1 MRPPEVRGV
10 AALQEWCR
18 RELAS
23 YPGLHIRDMSSS
35 WRDGLAFCALIHR
48 YRPGLLDYAS
58 LDPADWRGWAAAAAA
73 CHQDTDAALSGT
85 WSWPSAWRSC
95 GWAWRRCWG
104 RGR

>member
-1 MRPPEVRGV
+1 M

-58 LDPADWRGWAAAAAA
+58 LDPADWHGWVI
-73 CHQDTDAALSGT
+73 QRIVVVTSGCSLN
-85 WSWPSAWRSC
+85 WSNVSVPS
-95 GWAWRRCWG
+95 
-104 RGR
+104 

>member
-1 MRPPEVRGV
+1 MVLQLSASAGGRRAGSMRPPEVRGV
-10 AALQEWCR
+10 AALQKWCR

-58 LDPADWRGWAAAAAA
+58 LDPADWHG
-73 CHQDTDAALSGT
+73 
-85 WSWPSAWRSC
+85 
-95 GWAWRRCWG
+95 
-104 RGR
+104 

>member
-1 MRPPEVRGV
+1 MGV
-10 AALQEWCR
+10 LGAAALQEWCR

-58 LDPADWRGWAAAAAA
+58 LDPADWHGWVI
-73 CHQDTDAALSGT
+73 QGVVVVTIV
-85 WSWPSAWRSC
+85 
-95 GWAWRRCWG
+95 
-104 RGR
+104 